1 MIDCNWSWNLNQQNP
16 LVCCSSWQQLFP
28 VSQLGI
34 QHCSCGGL
42 WIFGSGL
49 KVLVHAEAWRGDQ
62 GSWRHL
68 QLSKFDFWT
77 RQKQLFWAH
86 LAWTA
91 ILAPV
96 TASSLA
102 WMSNGLHHMAM
113 IWPITGAIAIETK
126 VDVYLN
132 KLGWCFLF
140 NPNSSVMLNRLS
152 FFLQLCIKWKDVNGR
167 SHSVSRKQKLT
178 PGYKVRKNS
187 FVPYSLNSPLDTR
200 LERIFSSFILCL
212 FFLITVIFCRALALG
227 DKLVTLS
234 SFPCLLLFKLL
245 RFSRMW
251 WLLLFGSFCT
261 FCRTMA
267 FARPSL
273 SFIMSICTTS
283 TFWTKERTR
292 KNIWNFFKDSGE
304 LKNKSIW
311 WQKRNQKNNKDEL
324 FLFTDHFLCVWL
336 QDVLF
341 EWNEK
346 RWRDF
351 SGFHQQSE

>member
-1 MIDCNWSWNLNQQNP
+1 MIDCYWSWNLNQQNP

-77 RQKQLFWAH
+77 RHKQLFWAH

-96 TASSLA
+96 TASSSA

-187 FVPYSLNSPLDTR
+187 FVPYSRNSPPDTR
-200 LERIFSSFILCL
+200 LERILSSFILCL
-212 FFLITVIFCRALALG
+212 FFLITVIFRRALALG

-234 SFPCLLLFKLL
+234 SVLLLLL
-245 RFSRMW
+245 VWRCKRERQEENGLDRQEKTRSELIQVEEIIRVMADSHGDVSNYGNTTCPFSKRFQNR
-251 WLLLFGSFCT
+251 
-261 FCRTMA
+261 A
-267 FARPSL
+267 
-273 SFIMSICTTS
+273 
-283 TFWTKERTR
+283 KEER
-292 KNIWNFFKDSGE
+292 
-304 LKNKSIW
+304 
-311 WQKRNQKNNKDEL
+311 
-324 FLFTDHFLCVWL
+324 
-336 QDVLF
+336 
-341 EWNEK
+341 
-346 RWRDF
+346 
-351 SGFHQQSE
+351 